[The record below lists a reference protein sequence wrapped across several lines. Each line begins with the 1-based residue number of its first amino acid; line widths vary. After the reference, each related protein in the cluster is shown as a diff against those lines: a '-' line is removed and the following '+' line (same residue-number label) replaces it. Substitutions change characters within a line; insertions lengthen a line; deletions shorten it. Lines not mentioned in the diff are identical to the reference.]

1 MHVMCTMEELMPS
14 IGTVVPSPSILAVVI
29 CESDST
35 LQNVAKQY
43 SDAPPSPASSAEFDN
58 PFDFSDDSLL
68 VSKTRLISISDDGK
82 VWNWLLTSEGD
93 LCAQK
98 DTKYT
103 SALPYATEVLALENN
118 TETSGST
125 TGGHASEEVQQSV
138 NVSDARSRTS
148 KSSLNET
155 EISYKVRGE
164 SSKLLGVIY
173 S

>member
-14 IGTVVPSPSILAVVI
+14 VGTIVPSPSVLAVVI

-43 SDAPPSPASSAEFDN
+43 SDAPPSPASSVEFDN

-68 VSKTRLISISDDGK
+68 VSKTRLLSISDDGR

-98 DTKYT
+98 DTSDA
-103 SALPYATEVLALENN
+103 SAVPDATELSALENN
-118 TETSGST
+118 TENSGCT
-125 TGGHASEEVQQSV
+125 TEGILSEEVQPSV

-148 KSSLNET
+148 KSSVNET
-155 EISYKVRGE
+155 EISFKVCGR
-164 SSKLLGVIY
+164 
-173 S
+173 